1 MHKSNYLS
9 LADQGINLNDYCL
22 SSNYD
27 EDLGNILPKIY
38 PNQLLKL
45 VSLYNINLL
54 KDLTKKISL
63 FTKTNRIV
71 LGAGSEE
78 LVVRTNN
85 LIKNNPVGMV
95 TPGFYRTKESYESN
109 NNNKIKLISRKD
121 LLKPF
126 EYSYVWI
133 SNPSLID
140 GEVFTTKELLKIIKI
155 HPKTIFL
162 VDEAGVFLLPE
173 WQKYSLM
180 TVTKDAS
187 NFVVYSSFSKLF
199 GLSGQRVGFASGNR
213 KILNLL
219 EESGPTFPITN
230 LSAVLAKTFVDKVRY
245 FDKIV
250 QKIQVHK
257 QEVENLINENSGL
270 QIRKTKLNF
279 VLIKDTDNHKFSA
292 LLSKNKILALDT
304 SSQEGVK
311 EGWIRITIHSSED
324 KHVFLKRKL
333 SKVLEQ
339 L

>member
-27 EDLGNILPKIY
+27 ECLRNIFPKIN
-38 PNQLLKL
+38 PNELLKL

-54 KDLTKKISL
+54 KDLIKKIAL

-85 LIKNNPVGMV
+85 LIKSNLVGMV
-95 TPGFYRTKESYESN
+95 NPGFYRTKESYESN
-109 NNNKIKLISRKD
+109 NNKKIKLISRKD

-126 EYSYVWI
+126 GYNYVWI
-133 SNPSLID
+133 FNPSLID
-140 GEVFTTKELLKIIKI
+140 GEVLTREELLKIIKS

-180 TVTKDAS
+180 PVIKDTS

-199 GLSGQRVGFASGNR
+199 GLSGQRVGFASGNK

-230 LSAVLAKTFVDKVRY
+230 LSAVLAKTSVGKARY
-245 FDKIV
+245 FDNMV
-250 QKIQVHK
+250 QKIQAHK
-257 QEVENLINENSGL
+257 QEIENLIEGNSRL
-270 QIRKTKLNF
+270 QIKQTKLNF
-279 VLIKDTDNHKFSA
+279 VFVKDTDIHKFSA
-292 LLSKNKILALDT
+292 LLLKNKILALDT

-324 KHVFLKRKL
+324 KHAFLKKKL